1 MDPINETTLII
12 SEITSGLSGVDMTN
26 YVKCAFILIGILLV
40 VLVIRLIISGINR
53 G

>member
-12 SEITSGLSGVDMTN
+12 SEMATGLSGIDMTN
-26 YVKCAFILIGILLV
+26 YVKIAFLLIGILLV
-40 VLVIRLIISGINR
+40 VLVIKLIISGINR

>member
-12 SEITSGLSGVDMTN
+12 SEITSGLSGIDMTN